1 MPRRHRHSGL
11 YCLRRSIP
19 RLYAPLSTLR
29 RHPRGYL
36 RMTIAVRAEPSVPVT
51 AAKSSLTVEHQL
63 RWFDQSRRSR
73 ALREPMR
80 NTVLER
86 HQCQDALRVAVV
98 ACTSAIHPLL
108 AFIIGHDT
116 AHNFLLKRRCCR
128 FAQDIEITSD
138 PRITFP
144 YLLKIRASTLELCA
158 LLVPERRRHHSLE
171 APINP
176 LARRS
181 IPPHQRPRP
190 RQTLVEPASP

>member
-1 MPRRHRHSGL
+1 MLIASQ
-11 YCLRRSIP
+11 LRR
-19 RLYAPLSTLR
+19 AP
-29 RHPRGYL
+29 
-36 RMTIAVRAEPSVPVT
+36 IALRAEPSVPVT

-63 RWFDQSRRSR
+63 RWFDPR
-73 ALREPMR
+73 ASDLREPMR

-128 FAQDIEITSD
+128 FAQDIGITSD

-144 YLLKIRASTLELCA
+144 HLLKIRASTLGLCA

-181 IPPHQRPRP
+181 IAPHQRPRP
-190 RQTLVEPASP
+190 RQTLVEPAAP